1 MIHLFPSCLV
11 PNGRGVVQLWQFL
24 LDMLLTP
31 EKNFMIQWTG
41 NDYEFTI
48 LQPDDIAAMWGERK
62 GKPRMNY
69 DKLSRGLRYYYSKG
83 IMDKIP
89 GKKLTF
95 KFTCNVEKYVRTRS
109 RNPNAVQT
117 LRAIIRNSRLN
128 HSSSSDLL
136 HNTPSAVH

>member
-1 MIHLFPSCLV
+1 M
-11 PNGRGVVQLWQFL
+11 QLWQFL

-31 EKNFMIQWTG
+31 DKSFMIQWTG
-41 NDYEFTI
+41 NEYEFTI

-83 IMDKIP
+83 IMDKVP

-95 KFTCNVEKYVRTRS
+95 KFTCNVEDYVRTRS

-117 LRAIIRNSRLN
+117 LRAIIRNSKLN
-128 HSSSSDLL
+128 HISSSDLPY
-136 HNTPSAVH
+136 NTPNTLTLTTTPQ